1 MLIRFYLNVNRKIV
15 SAIFRRSN
23 AISDMK
29 AKILLKIA
37 AGLIL
42 IHLFGHGVGHKDW
55 DKPTDP
61 KMMDVVTA
69 MKSHQGE
76 FMGAVH
82 SMADYY
88 KGYSILIFGLYGM
101 SIAILW
107 FASGFVQDHPA
118 IANQVLYPIGIA
130 YLFFGIVE
138 YMYFFPFA
146 ASISFLA
153 GVLTI
158 LSMFIGKR

>member
-1 MLIRFYLNVNRKIV
+1 
-15 SAIFRRSN
+15 
-23 AISDMK
+23 MK
-29 AKILLKIA
+29 AKVLLKIA

-61 KMMDVVTA
+61 KMMDVVTT

-88 KGYSILIFGLYGM
+88 NGYSIIDFWFIRHEHCL
-101 SIAILW
+101 LW
-107 FASGFVQDHPA
+107 FASGFVREHPA
-118 IANQVLYPIGIA
+118 IAIKILYPIGIA

-138 YMYFFPFA
+138 FIYFFPFA
-146 ASISFLA
+146 ASIVFWLA
-153 GVLTI
+153 Y
-158 LSMFIGKR
+158 